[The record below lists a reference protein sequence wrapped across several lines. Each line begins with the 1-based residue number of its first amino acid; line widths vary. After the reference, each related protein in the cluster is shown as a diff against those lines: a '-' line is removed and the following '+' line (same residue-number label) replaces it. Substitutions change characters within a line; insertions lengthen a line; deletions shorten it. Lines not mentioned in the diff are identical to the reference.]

1 MTSRFDTEG
10 KRSQSESET
19 SGSPDEG
26 YGNTGDKHQLELRTS
41 PYSNL
46 PKSIQTTGV
55 PNACAGELGMQDV
68 EETSGP
74 GNWPQHVPSCSRST
88 TVADENEETMIT
100 SIRATN
106 VTVGLRRLPAG
117 FYTVVN
123 HSGLEWRTENK
134 RSSVNDGVVEWSGPI
149 PIPSDLSATIYL
161 EVYASFEFQ
170 PMLGAGEQLREL
182 AITVVQLL
190 DCSAKDIPFTLFPKD
205 GDIVSPCSSILVTVR
220 RGRKISDLSAS
231 RDLGPRGSTTEPQGE
246 LEDATNQGHSALSRY
261 RKHGGKRDL
270 QRSIEGFQRALNSC
284 PLEHPCRAAAQAN
297 LAMAKFIFC
306 QVEDAYVSL
315 DVPLQLYCNALAAR
329 PVGHFDRPSTLI
341 QLAAVHFA
349 VFERGKDAVEQA
361 QTEALLHEA
370 MEFSS
375 TESHENQAAALMLQL
390 YAGRKVQVDGELS
403 VEQDLTS
410 RLTDEDLRILSS
422 RLLGCFERSGDLA
435 DLQQAIAI
443 EEKLVRS
450 TPVWDDRYRTGL
462 VNLGLALLHRFKRLG
477 ELSDLEDAI
486 SRMKHAVDLTPN
498 GHPDKQVLVT
508 NLGTCFS
515 NRFLRL
521 EELRD
526 LEDAISMHRDAVEL
540 TPHGHYYKYGFL
552 GNLGNCFRAQ
562 LSDLEDAIS
571 RYRDAADLIPHGHP
585 DKPHCLSNLGRSF
598 FVRFER
604 LYELGD
610 LENATSMLRD
620 AIDLTPD
627 GHPDKPALYSSL
639 ASCFRARFERFG
651 ELSNLEEAVSRY
663 KDAVDLTPDG
673 HPDKPIRLN
682 DLGTSIS
689 TRFERLGELSDL
701 EVAISL
707 HRDAVNLAP
716 RGHPDKRICLHNL
729 GDSLGVRY
737 ERLGKLSDLEDAIS
751 ILRDA
756 VDLIPPGHP
765 EKSAILNSLGISFDT
780 RYWRLGELGD
790 LDGAISTLR
799 DAVDLTPCGH
809 PKKPAYLSNLGTSF
823 RARFQHLGE
832 LSDLE
837 AAILT
842 QKNSVDLAPHGHPSK
857 PAYLNSLGNSFTA
870 RFERLRELSDLEHAI
885 STHKDALNLTPH
897 GHPQKPVRLNSLAK
911 SLRARFKHLG
921 ELGDLEEAIS
931 MLREAIDHLP
941 HGHPDKP
948 TCLND
953 LGSSLQTRFQ
963 RLGELSD
970 LENAISML
978 RDAIDLTPQGHPAE
992 PSYLN
997 NLANSLFL
1005 RFERYKELR
1014 DLEKAISLYSDAAS
1028 APFGPTRDRFHA
1040 SQIWIKCAQ
1049 LIRHSSLFHAYS
1061 AAITLLPQLAWVGL
1075 SLTRRY
1081 SALRHEAAATALDLG
1096 FPETAVE
1103 WLEQG
1108 RSIVWGDLL
1117 QLRSSYEDLTSA
1129 HPDHARRLRRLSS
1142 ALEHASATHERS
1154 LSALS
1159 EQTYNPVQI
1168 ARESLQQEADKHR
1181 ALAIERD
1188 RLLQEIRSL
1197 PGFER
1202 FLLHKEF
1209 SQLRRSAHSGPIIIL
1224 NAAESRC
1231 DALIVLADVDHV
1243 IHSLLGHAR
1252 EVIPCDDRKG
1262 SPTTRRGVS
1271 WESLL
1276 SNLWNGVVKLVL
1288 DALAFSIP
1296 GGLSRIFWCPTGPFV
1311 FLPIHAAGL
1320 YDTQHSLPGYKVILA
1335 PSPNPSA
1342 EPSGDLRLLT
1352 VRQPSSDGLS
1362 RLPGV
1367 HKELE
1372 HIKDVLRNS
1381 PSARTTLMESSLGTV
1396 EEVLGMMREADWVH
1410 FACHGIQDAASPT
1423 ESGLC
1428 LADGRKLKITDMLGL
1443 SRSRG
1448 GLAFLSACQT
1458 AMGDEDLTDEAI
1470 HIAAGMLFAGYGGV
1484 VGTMWSIS
1492 DKLAPYVA
1500 RNVYEQLFR
1509 NGARPDYREAARA
1522 LHEAI
1527 GRLRASGEAS
1537 FATWLPFIHVGL

>member
-1 MTSRFDTEG
+1 MDT
-10 KRSQSESET
+10 
-19 SGSPDEG
+19 
-26 YGNTGDKHQLELRTS
+26 
-41 PYSNL
+41 
-46 PKSIQTTGV
+46 
-55 PNACAGELGMQDV
+55 
-68 EETSGP
+68 
-74 GNWPQHVPSCSRST
+74 
-88 TVADENEETMIT
+88 DENEETMIT

-117 FYTVVN
+117 FYTVVH
-123 HSGLEWRTENK
+123 HSGLEWRSENK

-182 AITVVQLL
+182 AITVAQLL

-205 GDIVSPCSSILVTVR
+205 GDVVSPCSSILVTVR
-220 RGRKISDLSAS
+220 RGKWKISDLSAS
-231 RDLGPRGSTTEPQGE
+231 RVLGPRGSTTEPQGE

-270 QRSIEGFQRALNSC
+270 QRSIEAFQRALNSC

-297 LAMAKFIFC
+297 LAIAKSIFC

-315 DVPLQLYCNALAAR
+315 EVPLQLYCNALAAR

-349 VFERGKDAVEQA
+349 VFERGRDAVEQA
-361 QTEALLHEA
+361 QAEALLHEV

-375 TESHENQAAALMLQL
+375 TESHENRAATLMLQL
-390 YAGRKVQVDGELS
+390 HAGRKVDFVQADGELS
-403 VEQDLTS
+403 VEQDSTS

-422 RLLGCFERSGDLA
+422 QLLGRFGRSGDLA
-435 DLQQAIAI
+435 DLQQAIAV

-462 VNLGLALLHRFKRLG
+462 VNLGLALLYRFKRLG

-521 EELRD
+521 EEQRD

-552 GNLGNCFRAQ
+552 GNLGNCFRARFVRLGE

-571 RYRDAADLIPHGHP
+571 RYRDAADLIPRGHP

-651 ELSNLEEAVSRY
+651 ELSDLEEAVSRY

-682 DLGTSIS
+682 DLGSSIS

-707 HRDAVNLAP
+707 HKDAVNLAP
-716 RGHPDKRICLHNL
+716 RGHLDKRICLHNL

-751 ILRDA
+751 M
-756 VDLIPPGHP
+756 
-765 EKSAILNSLGISFDT
+765 
-780 RYWRLGELGD
+780 
-790 LDGAISTLR
+790 LR
-799 DAVDLTPCGH
+799 DAVDLTPPGH
-809 PKKPAYLSNLGTSF
+809 PEKK
-823 RARFQHLGE
+823 
-832 LSDLE
+832 
-837 AAILT
+837 
-842 QKNSVDLAPHGHPSK
+842 
-857 PAYLNSLGNSFTA
+857 
-870 RFERLRELSDLEHAI
+870 
-885 STHKDALNLTPH
+885 
-897 GHPQKPVRLNSLAK
+897 
-911 SLRARFKHLG
+911 
-921 ELGDLEEAIS
+921 AIS
-931 MLREAIDHLP
+931 MLREAIDILP

-948 TCLND
+948 ICLND
-953 LGSSLQTRFQ
+953 LGSSLKTRFQ
-963 RLGELSD
+963 RLGELTD

-997 NLANSLFL
+997 NLAGSLFI
-1005 RFERYKELR
+1005 RFERHKELR

-1049 LIRHSSLFHAYS
+1049 LIRHWSLFHAYS
-1061 AAITLLPQLAWVGL
+1061 VAITLLPQLAWVGL

-1081 SALRHEAAATALDLG
+1081 SELRHGADVVREAAATALDLG

-1129 HPDHARRLRRLSS
+1129 HPDHARRLQRLSS

-1154 LSALS
+1154 LSALLQ
-1159 EQTYNPVQI
+1159 ENPCNK
-1168 ARESLQQEADKHR
+1168 RLTN

-1188 RLLQEIRSL
+1188 TLLQEIRGL

-1243 IHSLLGHAR
+1243 IHVPLPHFTFKRSAGLLNMMKSLLGHAR
-1252 EVIPCDDRKG
+1252 VVPCDDRKG
-1262 SPTTRRGVS
+1262 SPTTRRGVG

-1296 GGLSRIFWCPTGPFV
+1296 GSLSRIFWCPTGPFV
-1311 FLPIHAAGL
+1311 FLPIHAAGF
-1320 YDTQHSLPGYKVILA
+1320 YDTQHSLPGYKVSDFVISSYIPTLSVLA

-1352 VRQPSSDGLS
+1352 VRQPSSDGLF

-1367 HKELE
+1367 HKELD
-1372 HIKDVLRNS
+1372 HIKDSRKY
-1381 PSARTTLMESSLGTV
+1381 
-1396 EEVLGMMREADWVH
+1396 
-1410 FACHGIQDAASPT
+1410 
-1423 ESGLC
+1423 
-1428 LADGRKLKITDMLGL
+1428 LA
-1443 SRSRG
+1443 
-1448 GLAFLSACQT
+1448 
-1458 AMGDEDLTDEAI
+1458 
-1470 HIAAGMLFAGYGGV
+1470 
-1484 VGTMWSIS
+1484 
-1492 DKLAPYVA
+1492 
-1500 RNVYEQLFR
+1500 
-1509 NGARPDYREAARA
+1509 
-1522 LHEAI
+1522 
-1527 GRLRASGEAS
+1527 
-1537 FATWLPFIHVGL
+1537 